1 MRRLSFMITTSCALA
16 LGACLQAPEVDEQ
29 RVDQVEQG
37 LVDPASVLG
46 FESVADWT
54 VAGAAKSAS
63 ADPSEGASALALRN
77 FAFAELRSVPLTTVS
92 GVTSTLAFDL
102 KPPVPPA
109 FGNAQLTV
117 NIPSRGVH
125 SVLLGQVSLGDLA
138 AGTYSTLSFDVPP
151 SVVSALQQAYSDL
164 TFKIVLNVP
173 YSTADYLVD
182 HLRFVGGTPP
192 GGDSTVELRVSGVD
206 DRLVVSVNGLQRR
219 VFHLGEA
226 SVGQRIDVSD
236 WFGSGANDLRVQLL
250 NTGGPTT
257 GGVELWVDD
266 QPVVSEV
273 CPAAVCNGL
282 DARTGIV
289 WDRTFSIATPDRPA
303 FQPVTVTGGSGVSG
317 QVYVNDVF
325 TGRVTPTTLSLP
337 PGDYTIGVGSGSKLP
352 PVDYT
357 GSFFEQQVTVG
368 ASPVAV
374 DITTTPQLPF
384 QEETRIAI
392 LPIRN
397 SINHVASLNGPDP
410 SNTGVLAEGDITALE
425 AQAWATNDRWFQP
438 LSYGLARW
446 TITVLPTIEDV
457 PIIEQNH
464 DGWDTTRFIAE
475 AGTGSLA
482 SQYDM
487 VVYFFSQHRADG
499 TPVERVSNIAWAF
512 DGTNIGFSTSFTGV
526 GPDLLNAAF
535 LHEVL
540 HNYESYN
547 QNQLHLY
554 NGIEGLHG
562 AEQHGYYGGSAGEE
576 DFVHFYRH
584 FMRGQVAELGA
595 MRSNLDWPAIGEVA
609 ASSDLYLGVFPVL
622 RRGFRVP

>member
-16 LGACLQAPEVDEQ
+16 LGACIQAPDTDEQ
-29 RVDQVEQG
+29 LVDQVEQG
-37 LVDPASVLG
+37 LADPASVLG

-54 VAGAAKSAS
+54 VAGATKSAS

-92 GVTSTLAFDL
+92 GVTSKLAFDL
-102 KPPVPPA
+102 KPPESPD
-109 FGNAQLTV
+109 FGNAQLYV

-125 SVLLGQVSLGDLA
+125 SALLGQVSLKDLP
-138 AGTYSTLSFDVPP
+138 AGAYSTLSFDVPP
-151 SVVSALQQAYSDL
+151 NVVTALQEAYSDL

-173 YSTADYLVD
+173 HSTADYLVD
-182 HLRFVGGTPP
+182 HLHFVGGTPP
-192 GGDSTVELRVSGVD
+192 GGASKVELRVSGSD
-206 DRLVVSVNGLQRR
+206 DRVVVSVNGLQRR
-219 VFHLGEA
+219 MFHIGEA
-226 SVGQRIDVSD
+226 SLGQRIDVSD
-236 WFGSGANDLRVQLL
+236 WFGSGVNDLRVQLL
-250 NTGGPTT
+250 NTGGPAAS
-257 GGVELWVDD
+257 GVELWVDD
-266 QPVVSEV
+266 QPVVNEA
-273 CPAAVCNGL
+273 CPATVCNGL
-282 DARTGIV
+282 DVRKGIV
-289 WDRTFSIATPDRPA
+289 WDRTFSVSTPDRPA
-303 FQPVTVTGGSGVSG
+303 FQPVTVTGDGG
-317 QVYVNDVF
+317 QPGKVYVNDVF
-325 TGRVTPTTLSLP
+325 TGLVTPTTLSLP
-337 PGDYTIGVGSGSKLP
+337 PGDYTIGVGFGSELP
-352 PVDYT
+352 PADYT

-374 DITTTPQLPF
+374 DITATPQLPF

-397 SINHVASLNGPDP
+397 SINHVASLGGPDP
-410 SNTGVLAEGDITALE
+410 SNTGVLADADITALE
-425 AQAWATNDRWFQP
+425 AQVRATNDLWFEP

-446 TITVLPTIEDV
+446 TVEVLPTIEDV

-499 TPVERVSNIAWAF
+499 SPVERVSNIAWAF
-512 DGTNIGFSTSFTGV
+512 DGTNIGFSTSFTSV

-535 LHEVL
+535 LHETL

-547 QNQLHLY
+547 ENQLRLY

-562 AEQHGYYGGSAGEE
+562 AEQHGYYSGSRGEE
-576 DFVHFYRH
+576 DYVHFYRH

-595 MRSNLDWPAIGEVA
+595 MRSDLKWPAIGEVA